1 MTDWLTD
8 NRPPQKGHDGQEP
21 VMEKTS
27 GSSTVNRGFI
37 WGDRG
42 GHVSQM
48 SRGAK
53 RPTAVG
59 PTRAATRI
67 TPKWANDSLPLGRG
81 NGSSGRSQEQG
92 SLQDR

>member
-1 MTDWLTD
+1 
-8 NRPPQKGHDGQEP
+8 
-21 VMEKTS
+21 MEKTS

-42 GHVSQM
+42 SHVSQM

-67 TPKWANDSLPLGRG
+67 MSKWANDSLPLGRG
-81 NGSSGRSQEQG
+81 NGSSGRSQVQG
-92 SLQDR
+92 GLQNR